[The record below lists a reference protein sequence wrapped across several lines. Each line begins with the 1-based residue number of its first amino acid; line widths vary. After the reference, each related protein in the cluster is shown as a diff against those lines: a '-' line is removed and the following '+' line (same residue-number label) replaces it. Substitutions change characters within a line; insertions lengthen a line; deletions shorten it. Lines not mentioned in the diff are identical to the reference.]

1 MPARGQTT
9 PRLGPR
15 AAPRRVLIHGKVEF
29 PIVFQRALEAA
40 FPGGRDLVS
49 LSGNVSVD
57 QSKVVA
63 VLLMRGHDGRSD
75 FDSPLDLSQ
84 ELVAIDDIWSTAFC
98 CSLGPATAILIQAEN
113 R

>member
-1 MPARGQTT
+1 
-9 PRLGPR
+9 
-15 AAPRRVLIHGKVEF
+15 
-29 PIVFQRALEAA
+29 
-40 FPGGRDLVS
+40 
-49 LSGNVSVD
+49 
-57 QSKVVA
+57 
-63 VLLMRGHDGRSD
+63 MRGHDGRLD